1 MPKFTKKAPEIDWKF
16 SPKQLFTM
24 LWWKD
29 PRCRDAYGIIGHGA
43 VRSGKTVAMSLGFI
57 MWAMDSFDGGN
68 FIIAGK
74 SVQSC
79 NRNVIEPLQGYISY
93 LGMQCHY
100 SLNEKLLTVMKGRK
114 VNYFYVFGGNDE
126 KSQAYV
132 QGLTASGCFLD
143 EVVLM
148 PESFV
153 NQCMARCSVSGSKIW
168 FSCNP
173 EGNTHF
179 IKAKFID
186 RFQDKNLVIV
196 HFVLDDNLTLS
207 EERKDFYKRQWRGVF
222 YRRFILGEWCLADG
236 LVYSSFDRDAMV
248 FDGPIDWNDYDL
260 INIGADYGIQN
271 PTAFIMVGYNHKR
284 KRMEVIKDW
293 SYSGREM
300 QEQKTDDELY
310 TELDKFIGATAVNAV
325 YIDPSATSF
334 HAIVRKRGK
343 YRNREA
349 DNSVNAGIGF
359 VAMLFS
365 LGQLYIHESCSTLL
379 SELSAYSWDSEASEK
394 QGKDIVLKQS
404 DHACDALRYVLY
416 SYYHPR
422 AKSYKLGEYADLI

>member
-1 MPKFTKKAPEIDWKF
+1 
-16 SPKQLFTM
+16 
-24 LWWKD
+24 
-29 PRCRDAYGIIGHGA
+29 
-43 VRSGKTVAMSLGFI
+43 
-57 MWAMDSFDGGN
+57 
-68 FIIAGK
+68 
-74 SVQSC
+74 
-79 NRNVIEPLQGYISY
+79 
-93 LGMQCHY
+93 
-100 SLNEKLLTVMKGRK
+100 
-114 VNYFYVFGGNDE
+114 
-126 KSQAYV
+126 
-132 QGLTASGCFLD
+132 
-143 EVVLM
+143 M

-196 HFVLDDNLTLS
+196 HFILDDNLTLS
-207 EERKDFYKRQWRGVF
+207 DERKDFYKRQWRGVF

-236 LVYSSFDRDAMV
+236 LVYSSFDRDSMV
-248 FDGPIDWNDYDL
+248 FDGPINWDDYDL

-271 PTAFIMVGYNHKR
+271 PTAFVMVGYNHKR

-394 QGKDIVLKQS
+394 QGNDIVLKQS